1 MLGSKNLGIA
11 LCIAG
16 AAALSGCGTTAKFT
30 YPADASQ
37 LLETSA
43 TNSTRDQNVSVP
55 PFEDLRGNKNQLGTY
70 FLYMVPLSPMGFMR
84 YERPDAA
91 RTFNSVQE
99 FDFDATEDLAKAA
112 AYSLRKSGV
121 FNDAFFTFGGRKN
134 DSDLVLEGR
143 ILSTTYTGQIFS
155 YGLSVFGPILWFT
168 GLPAGTSENDLE
180 LALAL
185 RDRNSD
191 AVVWQDEYHLDRKIV
206 QGLYYRFGHDTR
218 GYAYLMQDVM
228 NKAIRDM
235 RESLEGRELTTAHSA
250 AQ

>member
-1 MLGSKNLGIA
+1 MLWVKNLGIM

-16 AAALSGCGTTAKFT
+16 AATLTGCGTTAKFT

-37 LLETSA
+37 LLKTSA
-43 TNSTRDQNVSVP
+43 TNATRDQDVSVP
-55 PFEDLRGNKNQLGTY
+55 PFEDLRGNKNQFGTF
-70 FLYMVPLSPMGFMR
+70 FLYMVPLSPMGFMQ

-91 RTFNSVQE
+91 RTFNTVQE

-121 FNDAFFTFGGRKN
+121 FNDAFFTFGGRKS
-134 DSDLVLEGR
+134 DSDLVLEGK
-143 ILSTTYTGQIFS
+143 ILSTTYTGQVWS
-155 YGLSVFGPILWFT
+155 YGLSVFGPMLWFI

-185 RDRNSD
+185 RDRDSD
-191 AVVWQDEYHLDRKIV
+191 TVIWEDEYDLDRKIV

-218 GYAYLMQDVM
+218 GYAYLMQDLM

-235 RESLEGRELTTAHSA
+235 RQSVNQKALTSA
-250 AQ
+250 QMADN

>member
-1 MLGSKNLGIA
+1 MLGGKNIGVM

-16 AAALSGCGTTAKFT
+16 AVALTGCGTTAKFT
-30 YPADASQ
+30 YPANASQ
-37 LLETSA
+37 LLEVPA
-43 TNSTRDQNVSVP
+43 TNAARGQNVSVP
-55 PFEDLRGNKNQLGTY
+55 PFEDLRGNENQFGTY
-70 FLYMVPLSPMGFMR
+70 FLYLIPLSPLGFMR

-121 FNDAFFTFGGRKN
+121 FNDAFFTFGGRKS
-134 DSDLVLEGR
+134 DSDLVLEGK
-143 ILSTTYTGQIFS
+143 ILSTTYKGQVFS
-155 YGLSVFGPILWFT
+155 YGLSVFGPMLWFI

-185 RDRNSD
+185 RDRDSD
-191 AVVWQDEYHLDRKIV
+191 SVIWQSKYHLDRKIV

-228 NKAIRDM
+228 NRAIRDM
-235 RESLEGRELTTAHSA
+235 FDSVNKQELAHA
-250 AQ
+250 RMAGQ